1 MPYKILIGGF
11 LALGL
16 FACKGNPH
24 PHSPSPNSNTPDANK
39 TPDNSNRTAF
49 LSVVQKL
56 PAATTIKDLVEGNTQ
71 GLKIC
76 KNELIEAQTPKDFFV
91 KNACV
96 LLAKFEKS
104 DIIFV
109 LGAGIAEDNLTK
121 SSLLA
126 INKSGD
132 ILSSIDVKVAYKDTL
147 PLADNTLTNNPTAAA
162 TTLTNNPTAA
172 ATTTMR
178 GKSTEGSI
186 VVENMLSTKV
196 TKEEVFFLQTDV
208 TETQHKAAPSTHVE
222 IQKVRFNYETN
233 AFEEV
238 K

>member
-1 MPYKILIGGF
+1 MPHKFLIGGL
-11 LALGL
+11 LAFGL
-16 FACKGNPH
+16 FACKHNPH
-24 PHSPSPNSNTPDANK
+24 PHPHNPDTNANTQDANK

-49 LSVVQKL
+49 LSVIQKL
-56 PAATTIKDLVEGNTQ
+56 PVATTIKDLVEGNTQ

-76 KNELIEAQTPKDFFV
+76 KNELIEAQAPKDFFV

-104 DIIFV
+104 DITFV
-109 LGAGIAEDNLTK
+109 LGSGIAEDNLTK

-147 PLADNTLTNNPTAAA
+147 PLADLSPNKTGASTNITGANS
-162 TTLTNNPTAA
+162 
-172 ATTTMR
+172 R
-178 GKSTEGSI
+178 GKNIEESI
-186 VVENMLSTKV
+186 VVENTLSTKV

-208 TETQHKAAPSTHVE
+208 TETQHKSAPNTHVE

>member
-1 MPYKILIGGF
+1 MPYKILVAGF

-16 FACKGNPH
+16 LACKHNPH
-24 PHSPSPNSNTPDANK
+24 PHNPDKNANAQDANK

-49 LSVVQKL
+49 LSVIQKL
-56 PAATTIKDLVEGNTQ
+56 PVATTIKDLVEGNIQ

-76 KNELIEAQTPKDFFV
+76 KSELIESQAPKDFFV

-96 LLAKFEKS
+96 LLAKFEKA
-104 DIIFV
+104 DITFV
-109 LGAGIAEDNLTK
+109 LGSGIAEDNLTK

-147 PLADNTLTNNPTAAA
+147 PLADNTLINNPT
-162 TTLTNNPTAA
+162 TTA
-172 ATTTMR
+172 MR
-178 GKSTEGSI
+178 GKSTEGSV
-186 VVENMLSTKV
+186 VVENNLSTKV

-208 TETQHKAAPSTHVE
+208 TETQHKAAPNTHVE

>member
-1 MPYKILIGGF
+1 MPHKFLIGGL
-11 LALGL
+11 LAFGL
-16 FACKGNPH
+16 FACQQKPPH
-24 PHSPSPNSNTPDANK
+24 VLNTDKPINTQDSAQ
-39 TPDNSNRTAF
+39 TPILGSSKRAAF
-49 LSVVQKL
+49 LSVIQKL
-56 PAATTIKDLVEGNTQ
+56 PVAMTIKDLVEGNTQ
-71 GLKIC
+71 GIKIC
-76 KNELIEAQTPKDFFV
+76 KNELIESQAPKDIFV

-104 DIIFV
+104 DITFV
-109 LGAGIAEDNLTK
+109 LGSGIAEDNLTK
-121 SSLLA
+121 SSLFA

-147 PLADNTLTNNPTAAA
+147 PLADNTLTNNPT
-162 TTLTNNPTAA
+162 TTA
-172 ATTTMR
+172 MR

-186 VVENMLSTKV
+186 VVENTLSTKV

-208 TETQHKAAPSTHVE
+208 TETQHKSAPNTHVE

>member
-1 MPYKILIGGF
+1 M
-11 LALGL
+11 
-16 FACKGNPH
+16 
-24 PHSPSPNSNTPDANK
+24 
-39 TPDNSNRTAF
+39 
-49 LSVVQKL
+49 
-56 PAATTIKDLVEGNTQ
+56 
-71 GLKIC
+71 
-76 KNELIEAQTPKDFFV
+76 
-91 KNACV
+91 
-96 LLAKFEKS
+96 LAKFEKS
-104 DIIFV
+104 DITFV
-109 LGAGIAEDNLTK
+109 LGSGIAEDNLTK

-147 PLADNTLTNNPTAAA
+147 PLADNTLTNNPT
-162 TTLTNNPTAA
+162 TTA
-172 ATTTMR
+172 MR

-186 VVENMLSTKV
+186 VVENTLSTKV

-208 TETQHKAAPSTHVE
+208 TETQHKSAPNTHVE